1 MSQFPERVEF
11 SDFSDD
17 QLIAE
22 IAAMTL
28 EVQSMR
34 SIGLHAEA
42 KIIQVGIAPRTEE
55 LVGRSL
61 RRGGGHQE
69 YAVRH

>member
-1 MSQFPERVEF
+1 MSEFPERAEF
-11 SDFSDD
+11 SDFSDE

-34 SIGLHAEA
+34 SIGLEAEA
-42 KIIQVGIAPRTEE
+42 KIIQCEIEPRTEE

-61 RRGGGHQE
+61 RRNGGQYKH
-69 YAVRH
+69 AVRH